1 MDKVVKNF
9 IGVDISK
16 KSIDVAVIVNNHR
29 EEIKYQRFT
38 KGKSSYEKMI
48 RWLKK
53 LKISIDEQ
61 TVFCM
66 EYTGLYNR
74 GLLSFL
80 APQKVLIWV
89 EMAIQ
94 IKRSLGMQ
102 RGKSDKVDAMRIAV
116 FAYKNREEIKTW
128 TPVEE
133 AMYKLKDLLA
143 QRERLMETKKRLEV
157 PLKELEEEGLKK
169 EAKELEGLQQ
179 SATQGVEES
188 LSNIEKA
195 IKEIITQ
202 DKKLQL
208 LFERISSVTGV
219 GKVIAWY
226 IITFINGFR
235 RLITGKQLACYCG
248 VVPFEHTS
256 GTTIKGKPRVS
267 PMANKTLKTLLHMG
281 AMSAITHDEELKKY
295 YERKVKEG
303 KNKMSV
309 LNAIRNKLVLRII
322 AVVRDKKKFEV
333 RNKQNV
339 EKAA

>member
-16 KSIDVAVIVNNHR
+16 KSIDVAVIVDNHR

-38 KGKSSYEKMI
+38 KSKSAYGKMI

-53 LKISIDEQ
+53 LKVSIDEQ

-74 GLLSFL
+74 GLLGFL
-80 APQKVLIWV
+80 TQQKVLIWV

-102 RGKSDKVDAMRIAV
+102 RGKSDKVDAMRIAA
-116 FAYKNREEIKTW
+116 FAYKNREEIKVW
-128 TPVEE
+128 TPVDE

-169 EAKELEGLQQ
+169 EAKELERLQQ
-179 SATQGVEES
+179 SAIEGVGKS
-188 LSNIEKA
+188 LSNIEKS
-195 IKEIITQ
+195 IKEIITRDQ
-202 DKKLQL
+202 ELQQ

-226 IITFINGFR
+226 IIAFTNGFS

-256 GTTIKGKPRVS
+256 GTTIKGKPSVS
-267 PMANKTLKTLLHMG
+267 HMANKTLKTLLHMG

-309 LNAIRNKLVLRII
+309 LNAVRNKLVLRIA
-322 AVVRDKKKFEV
+322 AVIRDKRKFKV
-333 RNKQNV
+333 GSKQNV
-339 EKAA
+339 KKVA